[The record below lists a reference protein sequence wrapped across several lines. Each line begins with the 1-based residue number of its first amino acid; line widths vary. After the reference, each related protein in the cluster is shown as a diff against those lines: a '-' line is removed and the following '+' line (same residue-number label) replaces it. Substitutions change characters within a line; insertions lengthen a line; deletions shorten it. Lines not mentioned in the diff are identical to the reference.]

1 MMLTV
6 KLSRVGLTDAQRAR
20 FTTGLDL
27 IIIILGS
34 ARQFILSTRP
44 GGARF
49 VPEFDSALEKR
60 A

>member
-27 IIIILGS
+27 IIILGS